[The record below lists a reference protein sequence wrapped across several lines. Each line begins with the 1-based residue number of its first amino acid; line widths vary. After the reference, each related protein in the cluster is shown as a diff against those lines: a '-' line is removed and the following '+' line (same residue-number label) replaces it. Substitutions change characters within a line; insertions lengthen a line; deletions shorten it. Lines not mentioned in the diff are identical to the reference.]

1 VLLGHRLGRPHPPSC
16 QGLACHSVLVEL
28 FRRARD
34 LRVRERGEPE
44 KYDSRGSVLEEGRAG
59 LLREVGRMVGVVA
72 GEEV

>member
-1 VLLGHRLGRPHPPSC
+1 
-16 QGLACHSVLVEL
+16 LVEL